1 MKMAT
6 EKQVEFCRTL
16 FRKTKMYYQCCETDQ
31 DLRNEVLERTGYDLN
46 ELEASEAEAI
56 IGRLKQEL
64 DKRPGAKWRRR
75 R

>member
-46 ELEASEAEAI
+46 ELEASEAEQI
-56 IGRLKQEL
+56 ICLLQKEL
-64 DKRPGAKWRRR
+64 DKRPQNKWRRR